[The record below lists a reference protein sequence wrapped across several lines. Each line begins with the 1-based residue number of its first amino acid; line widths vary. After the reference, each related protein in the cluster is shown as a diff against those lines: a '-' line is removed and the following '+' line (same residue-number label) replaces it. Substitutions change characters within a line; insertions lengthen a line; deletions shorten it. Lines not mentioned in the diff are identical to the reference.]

1 MSSVA
6 SSLQFVCMRINYI
19 TVQFRPDKMNM
30 SWVNIPVPCSR
41 SVVSACTCWSLISTA
56 SVCTFWSFTST
67 LSEPAAVKTEFH
79 SNPSRHLQI
88 HQYLLIKN
96 EIMYNS
102 KHSSNHIQ
110 SFRNNLMVLISF
122 WKKNDNNVVSW
133 SLIEITFSFCVYK
146 RF

>member
-30 SWVNIPVPCSR
+30 SWVNILVPCSR
-41 SVVSACTCWSLISTA
+41 SVVSACTCWFLISTA
-56 SVCTFWSFTST
+56 SVCTFWSFTSA

-79 SNPSRHLQI
+79 SNPSRYIQI
-88 HQYLLIKN
+88 HQHLLIKN
-96 EIMYNS
+96 EIMYSNS
-102 KHSSNHIQ
+102 CIHVQ
-110 SFRNNLMVLISF
+110 SLRNNLMVLISF
-122 WKKNDNNVVSW
+122 WKNDNNAVSW
-133 SLIEITFSFCVYK
+133 SLIETTFSFCVYK